1 MFIRKGA
8 SDSRS
13 VLIQMMPWCLTRT
26 EPLHDPI
33 LSQIYNI
40 TMALLGYSV
49 WSLGEIEL
57 CSPCVLFSI
66 NYISFANDLFILN
79 N

>member
-8 SDSRS
+8 SDSKS
-13 VLIQMMPWCLTRT
+13 VLIQTMHWRLTGT
-26 EPLHDPI
+26 EPLHDQI

-57 CSPCVLFSI
+57 SSPCVLFSI
-66 NYISFANDLFILN
+66 NYISFASDLFILL
-79 N
+79 